1 MTIYIVERESGGMEF
16 ETDCFLNWKL
26 AKRWADVC
34 GGQVREENTWDADFT
49 KEMIQT
55 YTEEG

>member
-1 MTIYIVERESGGMEF
+1 MTIYIVERESGDGL
-16 ETDCFLNWKL
+16 ETDCFTDWEL
-26 AKRWADVC
+26 AKQWADVC

-55 YTEEG
+55 YTEED